1 MTALLKNHYQ
11 NPMTYTDGNGNRL
24 EVNDVFKTMSNMEDN
39 SVDLIIADPPYFQ
52 VYGDFDFGVFKTEK
66 DYVEWCKEWLFE
78 AKRVLKPEGTLILWG
93 SVGKR
98 QITFAR
104 LAIMIEDEEIFV
116 RQNWI
121 TQRNTRGIGSTKNY
135 MSAREDILFLTKSD
149 KYTFNIPYSDE
160 KSQRKDL
167 GANGKPRKNTHK
179 RVSNVWS
186 DITEASQSSIER
198 CEHPTV
204 KAQKLCD
211 RLISTHSNQGDVV
224 FIPFVGSGSEIISA
238 INNDRKFIGCEIS
251 EKYMNLTIER
261 IYNLTGVQLHADTTN
276 PRNRSRILRV
286 PNDRVH
292 SGSAMGA

>member
-261 IYNLTGVQLHADTTN
+261 IYNLAGVQLHADTTN